1 MKIISTNIAEIRE
14 IDWRGKK
21 VKTGIYKFPVDE
33 AILLEKE
40 DVKNDVV
47 VDRKYHGGLDKA
59 CYLYSEE
66 HYTYWKER
74 YPNLDW
80 QWGMFGE
87 NLTVEGLDESKI
99 NVGDIFEI
107 GEALVQVSQPRYPCY
122 KLGVRFGSQNV
133 VREFLESTY
142 PGVYV
147 RVLKEGKAS
156 VGDSMILK
164 EKANNSLSL
173 VDLFSFFTHQIDNV
187 EMIRKAIAIPELAE
201 AWRKSLKKLL

>member
-40 DVKNDVV
+40 DVKNDIV

-59 CYLYSEE
+59 CYIYSKN
-66 HYTYWKER
+66 HYNFWKER
-74 YPNLDW
+74 YPDLEW
-80 QWGMFGE
+80 KWGMFGE
-87 NLTVEGLDESKI
+87 NLTVEGLDESQI

-122 KLGVRFGSQNV
+122 KLGVRFGSQSI
-133 VREFLESTY
+133 VREFLESSY

-147 RVLKEGKAS
+147 RVLKEGNAS

-164 EKANNSLSL
+164 EKAKNSLSL

-187 EMIRKAIAIPELAE
+187 EMIKKAIEIPELAE